1 MLLPSWVASLPGQ
14 WLLLMDSERVRKE
27 LRRLLEDLSDDK
39 QQSWRS
45 FVDGVVDGY
54 AELTT
59 EAADLRA
66 ASDLAAVI
74 REANSL
80 QGETNA
86 VVREATLEL
95 RRRFSLPDAATI
107 TKAVSL
113 LAAIISPL
121 VAAIAYVVS
130 GGQVGSLDPPS
141 LPISPDP

>member
-1 MLLPSWVASLPGQ
+1 
-14 WLLLMDSERVRKE
+14 MDSERVRKE

>member
-1 MLLPSWVASLPGQ
+1 ML
-14 WLLLMDSERVRKE
+14 WLRLMDSERVRKE

-59 EAADLRA
+59 EVSDMRA

-74 REANSL
+74 RESNSL
-80 QGETNA
+80 QGESNA
-86 VVREATLEL
+86 VMREATQEL
-95 RRRFSLPDAATI
+95 RRRFSLPDVATT

-113 LAAIISPL
+113 LAAIIGPL

-130 GGQVGSLDPPS
+130 GGQVGSIEPPS
-141 LPISPDP
+141 LPVSPDP

>member
-74 REANSL
+74 REAHSL

-130 GGQVGSLDPPS
+130 GGQVGSIEPPS

>member
-1 MLLPSWVASLPGQ
+1 ML
-14 WLLLMDSERVRKE
+14 WLRLMDSERVRKE

-59 EAADLRA
+59 EVADLRA
-66 ASDLAAVI
+66 GSDLAAVI

-95 RRRFSLPDAATI
+95 RRRFSLPDAATT
-107 TKAVSL
+107 TKVISL

-121 VAAIAYVVS
+121 VAAVAYVVS
-130 GGQVGSLDPPS
+130 GGQVGSIEPPS
-141 LPISPDP
+141 LPVSPAP

>member
-1 MLLPSWVASLPGQ
+1 MLLPSWGALLRGL

-45 FVDGVVDGY
+45 FVDSVVDWY

-59 EAADLRA
+59 EVADLLA

-80 QGETNA
+80 QG
-86 VVREATLEL
+86 
-95 RRRFSLPDAATI
+95 
-107 TKAVSL
+107 
-113 LAAIISPL
+113 
-121 VAAIAYVVS
+121 
-130 GGQVGSLDPPS
+130 
-141 LPISPDP
+141 

>member
-1 MLLPSWVASLPGQ
+1 MLLRSWGASLPGQ

-130 GGQVGSLDPPS
+130 GGQVGSIEPPS

>member
-1 MLLPSWVASLPGQ
+1 MLLPSWGALLRGL

-45 FVDGVVDGY
+45 FVDSVVDGY

-59 EAADLRA
+59 EVADLRA

-86 VVREATLEL
+86 VVREATQEM
-95 RRRFSLPDAATI
+95 RRRFSLPDVATI
-107 TKAVSL
+107 TKMASL

-130 GGQVGSLDPPS
+130 GGQVGSIASPS
-141 LPISPDP
+141 LPVSPDP